1 MTVGYLFI
9 VAELQTHVHNQGI
22 DNLWQK
28 DPEYRLP
35 LNADLRSKINVPLK
49 FLKITDVHIFW
60 FCII

>member
-1 MTVGYLFI
+1 MTGGYLFI
-9 VAELQTHVHNQGI
+9 VAEFQTPGHSQGI

-49 FLKITDVHIFW
+49 FLKIIDVYIFW